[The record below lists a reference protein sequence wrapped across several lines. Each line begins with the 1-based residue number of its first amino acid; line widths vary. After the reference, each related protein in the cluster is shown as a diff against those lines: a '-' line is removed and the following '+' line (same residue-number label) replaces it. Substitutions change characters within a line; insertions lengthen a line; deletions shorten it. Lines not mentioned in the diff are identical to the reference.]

1 MEATLMYL
9 TGNDSRLAEE
19 LISALSALF
28 ISFFSAE
35 KEDEYESEPNYS
47 VQDSGG
53 TSEPGSTGLS
63 PSVNDS
69 PGTLQPGEHTE
80 TVCSSRKSII
90 AWLAGRTHPHNR
102 RGSGHIRIRPL
113 QKTGLCPARDKRVTG
128 RSRRSVRIGNI
139 TPCPVIRRPHEAP

>member
-47 VQDSGG
+47 VQDTGG
-53 TSEPGSTGLS
+53 TSEPGSTGLC
-63 PSVNDS
+63 PSVNDG
-69 PGTLQPGEHTE
+69 PGTVQPGEHFKKE
-80 TVCSSRKSII
+80 HYR
-90 AWLAGRTHPHNR
+90 LAGRKN
-102 RGSGHIRIRPL
+102 I
-113 QKTGLCPARDKRVTG
+113 
-128 RSRRSVRIGNI
+128 SV
-139 TPCPVIRRPHEAP
+139 